1 MLTGLLVLFI
11 VSSSVLATDN
21 NASSTIAT
29 DNNMAESSLSPHS
42 TNETHNVNQSLMNMT
57 MMTKMIES
65 LFQYPMQ
72 FIHLYWLWTFE
83 IPFLSLPLLIL
94 CDYLSQHTILF
105 NYSLI
110 PNRFGIYL

>member
-11 VSSSVLATDN
+11 VWSSVLATDN

-42 TNETHNVNQSLMNMT
+42 TVETHNVNQSSMDIA

-65 LFQYPMQ
+65 LF
-72 FIHLYWLWTFE
+72 
-83 IPFLSLPLLIL
+83 
-94 CDYLSQHTILF
+94 
-105 NYSLI
+105 
-110 PNRFGIYL
+110 

>member
-1 MLTGLLVLFI
+1 MLTGLLVLFT

-42 TNETHNVNQSLMNMT
+42 TNEIHNVNQSLMNMT
-57 MMTKMIES
+57 MMTKMKES

-72 FIHLYWLWTFE
+72 
-83 IPFLSLPLLIL
+83 S
-94 CDYLSQHTILF
+94 
-105 NYSLI
+105 
-110 PNRFGIYL
+110 GINSFTYIGSGYPQS